1 MRSDQI
7 HVTATI
13 GTRPSLC
20 LGCRAPAKTAP
31 QGPVY
36 VNLDA
41 GMEEARPR
49 DLAGYLRERGFAAVV
64 IEDACRAI
72 DAGGSL
78 AAARQAFSHRH
89 RTRSSAGVS
98 GFGRSLR

>member
-1 MRSDQI
+1 
-7 HVTATI
+7 
-13 GTRPSLC
+13 
-20 LGCRAPAKTAP
+20 
-31 QGPVY
+31 
-36 VNLDA
+36 
-41 GMEEARPR
+41 
-49 DLAGYLRERGFAAVV
+49 VV

-78 AAARQAFSHRH
+78 AAARQTFSHRH